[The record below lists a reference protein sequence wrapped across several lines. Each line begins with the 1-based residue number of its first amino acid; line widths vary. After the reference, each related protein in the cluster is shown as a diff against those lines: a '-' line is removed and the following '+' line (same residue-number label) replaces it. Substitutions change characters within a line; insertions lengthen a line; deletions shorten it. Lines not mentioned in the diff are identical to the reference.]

1 MNATNTAS
9 LLARLLALAKQRGED
24 YSLVLNRFA
33 MERLLCRLG
42 QSDHA
47 ERFLLK
53 GAMLFAI
60 WYDEPHRPTRD
71 VDLLGFGQDDAEHL
85 VVLFSE
91 VAAITMDDGLDFD
104 VGAIRADAIREDNS
118 YGGTRIHLPARL
130 GSARCGVQVDVG
142 FGDAVTPAAQTM
154 VLPVLLPELGAPSLR
169 VYPVYTVIAEKYH
182 AMVIL
187 GLANSRMKD
196 FFDLAVIAHRTV
208 LDGAILGAAIH
219 ATFTRRA
226 TSVPE
231 HPTLALT
238 ASFSEDPMKIRQWQA
253 FLRKNAIPVT
263 ASLADTVA
271 LQAKV
276 LLPAT
281 AVALGQISAQT
292 WQPIP
297 SQWE

>member
-1 MNATNTAS
+1 MSALNTAS
-9 LLARLLALAKQRGED
+9 LLARLLTLAKQRGED

-33 MERLLCRLG
+33 MEHLLCRLG

-60 WYDEPHRPTRD
+60 WYDEPHRPTRE
-71 VDLLGFGQDDAEHL
+71 VDLLGFGQDDADHL

-91 VAAITMDDGLDFD
+91 VAAITMDDGLVFD
-104 VGAIRADAIREDNS
+104 VDSIRADAIREDNS

-182 AMVIL
+182 AMVNL

-196 FFDLAVIAHRTV
+196 FYDLAVIASRTV
-208 LDGAILGAAIH
+208 LDGATLVAAIH
-219 ATFTRRA
+219 ATFARRA
-226 TSVPE
+226 TLVPE
-231 HPTLALT
+231 QPPLALT
-238 ASFSEDPMKIRQWQA
+238 ANFSQDPLKVRQWQA
-253 FLRKNAIPVT
+253 FARKNGIPLT
-263 ASLADTVA
+263 TSLADTVT
-271 LQAKV
+271 LLAKV

-281 AVALGQISAQT
+281 AVAWGQSPLQT
-292 WQPIP
+292 WQP
-297 SQWE
+297 STSRWE